1 MKRTTAVFAACA
13 MVLSSSALLA
23 RVHPFGDAGLVA
35 AASTQPPN
43 QTLLLEHSSAPPE
56 ARTLLT
62 EKCADCHS
70 MQTKSHFYGRFAP
83 VSWLMERDIVEGRK
97 AMNLS
102 QWDRYSADQQ
112 QTLTAKMVQESKA
125 HEMPLLQYR
134 MIHWD
139 ARITEDDVK
148 TLSAWSHAIPQAA
161 TGSAS
166 TSAGAGDAARG
177 KEVFEKRCTGCHSLT
192 EDREGPRLQGLY
204 GRTSGAVAGF
214 SYSPALLK
222 AKIVWNDQ
230 TLDQWLTDPD
240 AMIPGNN
247 MDFQVVK
254 PQERKDLIAYF
265 KH

>member
-1 MKRTTAVFAACA
+1 MKRSIAVLAACA
-13 MVLSSSALLA
+13 IALPASTLLA
-23 RVHPFGDAGLVA
+23 RVHPFGNAGL
-35 AASTQPPN
+35 AASAQSPS
-43 QTLLLEHSSAPPE
+43 QTLLLEHSSASPE

-112 QTLTAKMVQESKA
+112 QTLTAKMVQETKA

-139 ARITEDDVK
+139 TRITEDDVK
-148 TLSAWSHAIPQAA
+148 TLSAWSHAAPQAA
-161 TGSAS
+161 TASAP
-166 TSAGAGDAARG
+166 AGAGDAARG

-192 EDREGPRLQGLY
+192 ENREGPQLQGLY

-214 SYSPALLK
+214 PYSPALSK

-240 AMIPGNN
+240 AMVPGNN